1 MTSRKV
7 FAVMAALALLAISSI
22 ANAGIVD
29 PAYSSATCQNSPT
42 IMTVAPGGADGFINP
57 VDHTIDVYL
66 NDSGGNPVSVVA
78 SDISV
83 SDPEIVWCA
92 GGVIADSSTYPPD
105 EGHTTFTGTPRG
117 GVALNALCGTAQTL
131 DVIAVGNLIASFD
144 LSVNSP
150 DLNGDGD
157 VTVADF
163 GIFASVFQGDYDC
176 ADYDESGGSPNVTV
190 ADFAIFASFFNISSC
205 P

>member
-22 ANAGIVD
+22 ASAGIVD
-29 PAYSSATCQNSPT
+29 PAYSSATCVGAPGT
-42 IMTVAPGGADGFINP
+42 MTVAPGGFDSFVSP
-57 VDHTIDVYL
+57 VDFTIWVEL
-66 NDSGGNPVSVVA
+66 LDSGSNPVSVVT

-92 GGVIADSSTYPPD
+92 GGVLADSSTYPPD

-117 GVALNALCGTAQTL
+117 GVALNAVCGSAITM

-150 DLNGDGD
+150 DLNGDGN

-163 GIFASVFQGDYDC
+163 GIFASVFQGTYAC
-176 ADYDESGGSPNVTV
+176 ADFDESGGSPSVTV